1 MTIENEFQ
9 MFLHLSISVTFQNYS
24 EQEMLF
30 TDLQASLIVTFYII
44 FSLKF
49 HSGKG
54 KKTIDI
60 LVICYVNR
68 NMGLRHYIRASAS
81 SNFDSTF
88 VRPMSMKVKV
98 TYLLKKQ
105 FSLEIGLPFT

>member
-49 HSGKG
+49 HSVKG
-54 KKTIDI
+54 N
-60 LVICYVNR
+60 Y
-68 NMGLRHYIRASAS
+68 
-81 SNFDSTF
+81 
-88 VRPMSMKVKV
+88 
-98 TYLLKKQ
+98 
-105 FSLEIGLPFT
+105 